1 MNNYGKYFLQNALW
15 LDDGFCQYYVQ
26 DPSWGV
32 QEILDVQTMV
42 FFWPEETLQ
51 WLSQCVEYDSFNT
64 LYRLRDY
71 LGEHAMRSYM
81 LHRMDDRQVLHA
93 AAEELTDNMSRVVVH
108 PTIGWAVQDASHA
121 DFPVLPPGVE
131 AEPEL
136 DGLLLEL
143 QACLDDLVAEQQQ
156 QYKQYEARLARMS
169 PEERELFYSRNTGDA
184 VYDTIIDDTWQTLKA
199 APAVLEKAA
208 RAFPGFYKNTLK
220 TLWKIA
226 LTPSRMGIL
235 IGQGIATGN
244 YNPLQQEIDSIVTPM
259 AATYE
264 QALEYKSMLTVLFQ
278 DEEIYAML
286 YDFAERYWDA
296 THPVERTRMTAS
308 AVSDVLVTL
317 IIAIF
322 TAGVGVAVN
331 VAAKAGKLGK
341 AAKLLKKITETIKR
355 TAGRHRVPENNFEGG
370 VGTTA
375 RTGSGARKGGI
386 PEVESPKKKP
396 DETVVNEYNASGEG
410 VGPEETSWLE
420 SEAKPDP
427 KPKWT
432 PQEVNGRRVYQRD
445 DLFDPNAVDA
455 NGMTNLERMR
465 KGRSPI
471 GHDGEA
477 VNLHHLTQNEPGSL
491 AEVGGTFHSENS
503 KVLHG
508 LTEAKRSFRYSPD
521 GKTTEAE
528 KTFRRYGYKY
538 WQERGKGF

>member
-108 PTIGWAVQDASHA
+108 PTIGWAVKAPGHA
-121 DFPVLPPGVE
+121 DFPVLPLGVE

-156 QYKQYEARLARMS
+156 QYDRYEAELARMS

-259 AATYE
+259 ATTYE

-308 AVSDVLVTL
+308 AVSDVLVIL

-355 TAGRHRVPENNFEGG
+355 TAGRHQVLERNLEGG
-370 VGTTA
+370 GGTTA
-375 RTGSGARKGGI
+375 RTGSVARKGGV
-386 PEVESPKKKP
+386 PEVESPKIKP
-396 DETVVNEYNASGEG
+396 DETVVNEYNALGEG
-410 VGPEETSWLE
+410 VASKKT
-420 SEAKPDP
+420 SEAPKEAYNRRKHYGSSPTKSDRKAFDAGANDVVDHDP
-427 KPKWT
+427 PLVKRYY
-432 PQEVNGRRVYQRD
+432 EG
-445 DLFDPNAVDA
+445 DPAK
-455 NGMTNLERMR
+455 GEPPGYKMTNEQRKANAADRSRMQLQD
-465 KGRSPI
+465 KADS
-471 GHDGEA
+471 HK
-477 VNLHHLTQNEPGSL
+477 Q
-491 AEVGGTFHSENS
+491 GGQMSNYS
-503 KVLHG
+503 KQKKKEHG
-508 LTEAKRSFRYSPD
+508 L
-521 GKTTEAE
+521 
-528 KTFRRYGYKY
+528 
-538 WQERGKGF
+538 